1 MRTSQ
6 SFGVHFT
13 IKKDK
18 AKDGVTN
25 VYACITLNKDR
36 IHFALKH
43 YVKVEN
49 WDNGRGGL
57 KVKVPEAKDT
67 NAYLEEVKFTITTY
81 YQQLQIAGKEITP
94 LLLKAM
100 FLGGGNRGNL
110 FAEQTDGL
118 SPRGCIRC
126 ADLEHA

>member
-1 MRTSQ
+1 MKTAQ

-49 WDNGRGGL
+49 WDKGRGGL

-81 YQQLQIAGKEITP
+81 YQQLQIAGKEIT
-94 LLLKAM
+94 LQLLKAYVS
-100 FLGGGNRGNL
+100 R
-110 FAEQTDGL
+110 
-118 SPRGCIRC
+118 
-126 ADLEHA
+126 